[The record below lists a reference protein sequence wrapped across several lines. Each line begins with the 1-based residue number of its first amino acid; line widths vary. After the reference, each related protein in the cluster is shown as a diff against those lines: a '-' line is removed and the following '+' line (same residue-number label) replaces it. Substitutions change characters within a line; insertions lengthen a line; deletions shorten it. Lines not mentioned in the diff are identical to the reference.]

1 MLQWY
6 PFDEMM
12 TGWCPGRAHQV
23 IWELRFYDDENIPEE
38 VLETILDDMSDNCIP
53 ILHVS

>member
-1 MLQWY
+1 
-6 PFDEMM
+6 MM